1 MKISA
6 FILIAAVLLFSSKAC
21 LGQKTVEVSKP
32 RLSMQGNRVLIA
44 YDILNSKATELFSI
58 RIEITNSGK
67 GVIPANSLSGDIGN
81 EVSGGLNKKILWDI
95 EADSIFL
102 DEEIFVQIFALGL
115 TPLIVEEDPSQEI
128 SPPLDESKL
137 KEESSGN
144 NSPAEIQSYKRPVI
158 LAQSLLFP
166 GWGLSRIKNKPHWIK
181 GIMAYGCLGGSIYL
195 NNQAYNN
202 FTAYQESSSP
212 DEASGLYDKAYSQ
225 DLNSKILAYSA
236 LGIWITDMVWTI
248 IGSSG
253 NTKPQSSVN
262 QSGFSI
268 EPVIE
273 PLSSAP
279 MITLRY
285 TF

>member
-1 MKISA
+1 MKITA
-6 FILIAAVLLFSSKAC
+6 YMLIAAVLLLSSNTC
-21 LGQKTVEVSKP
+21 LGQNTVEVSKP
-32 RLSMQGNRVLIA
+32 RLSMQGNRVLIS
-44 YDILNSKATELFSI
+44 YDILNSKSTELFSI
-58 RIEITNSGK
+58 RIEITNSTNEL
-67 GVIPANSLSGDIGN
+67 IPAHSLSGDIGN
-81 EVSGGLNKKILWDI
+81 EVSGGFNKQILWNI

-102 DEEIFVQIFALGL
+102 DEEIFVQIFALRV
-115 TPLIVEEDPSQEI
+115 TPLIVEEEPSV
-128 SPPLDESKL
+128 K
-137 KEESSGN
+137 
-144 NSPAEIQSYKRPVI
+144 NSPAEVQSYKRPVI

-195 NNQAYNN
+195 NNQAYND
-202 FTAYQESSSP
+202 FSAYLESSTP
-212 DEASGLYDKAYSQ
+212 NEASSLYDKAYSQ
-225 DLNSKILAYSA
+225 DRTSRILAYSA

-248 IGSSG
+248 IGSSDSG
-253 NTKPQSSVN
+253 QPQSSEN
-262 QSGFSI
+262 QRGFSI